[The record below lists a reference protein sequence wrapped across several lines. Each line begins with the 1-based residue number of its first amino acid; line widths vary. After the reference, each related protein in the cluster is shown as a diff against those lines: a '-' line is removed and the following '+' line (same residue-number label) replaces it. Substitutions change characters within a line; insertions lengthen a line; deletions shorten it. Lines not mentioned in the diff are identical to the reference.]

1 MSITME
7 YPFLLLC
14 LIPLSALCLYFAKS
28 LRIRD
33 RKRKFAVTGMRLLIF
48 FLLILAA
55 AGVSVTMRHEMTATI
70 YLVDVSDSTSGST
83 NEMASFV
90 KESLAA
96 MPAEEMAGVV
106 AFGYNSHVEAFVAK
120 GQLFSEFQTAP
131 VSTATDIE
139 QAIASA
145 MALYPDG
152 CGKRLV
158 LVTDG
163 QQNAGDIEAMVST
176 LVSNQV
182 VVEVKMVDNASGEEV
197 CVSNVTIPDKIQTGD
212 TFAVQVEV
220 ESTVQTN
227 ATLYLYAGDTLKKK
241 EEVSLQAGVNQFVF
255 KDKREEEGYL
265 TYRAVVEANQ
275 DTMSVNNEYAA
286 YTQAQSNRN
295 ILLIEG
301 REGVAD
307 QFEKVLK
314 AANITYDKL
323 PAQVAVSRMSNLS
336 RYKSVVLVDVYID
349 DLPKGFLKNI
359 ETYVKDYAGGLVA
372 VGGENSFALGGYRD
386 TVLEKILPVDMDLE
400 GEKEIPKMAVALV
413 IDHSGSMSGNM
424 GFDSKLELARQSAV
438 SALKNLRDTDEIG
451 VLAFDDTFSWVTKM
465 QSASDK
471 EAIENDI
478 YSISEGGGT
487 SIFPALAAAEN
498 ELEKSDA
505 TLKHIILLTDGQ
517 DYFRDFD
524 ELSKRMNDRQITL
537 STVAVGSDADKEL
550 MENLAEAGKGR
561 YYYTDGSTD
570 MPRIFAQEIF
580 LSAKSY
586 LVNRE
591 FTPVLVSDN
600 GILTDVIGEGIPSML
615 GYVASSKKNL
625 ATSLFVS
632 DEDDPILTCWQYGL
646 GKTVAFNSDVE
657 NIWTANYAGWE
668 QYPSLWRNIIDWTIM
683 DMDSENNSLVISQE
697 GANAKFSY
705 KSDSYGEDTTVT
717 VTSTDSEG
725 NVEEHILEAAAP
737 GVFEGTA
744 VFSDTGVYSINVRE
758 ESGGEVV
765 SAKNAATAVQYS
777 NEYRI
782 NNNIQV
788 FDNFIEKVNG
798 SRIEDAKEV
807 YDYEPQKV
815 NKERNLTTFFL
826 LCAFLL
832 FAWDVTARR
841 LSLSLLAAVE
851 ALLKRYKRAGNGHMR
866 RTWRKV
872 KGQHGKKDEALQESA
887 EGVQEG
893 IRKNISE
900 PVRKEKLKEKPAEEK
915 GVEEP
920 AEKPVKKEEKHQG
933 SSQML
938 DISSLLNSKRE
949 RNENF

>member
-1 MSITME
+1 MYITTE
-7 YPFLLLC
+7 YPILFLFM
-14 LIPLSALCLYFAKS
+14 IPLLAICLYFAKS

-33 RKRKFAVTGMRLLIF
+33 KKRKFAITGMRLLIF
-48 FLLILAA
+48 LLLVLAA
-55 AGVSVTMRHEMTATI
+55 AGVSVTMRHAMTATI
-70 YLVDVSDSTSGST
+70 YLVDVSDSTSGNT

-90 KESLAA
+90 KEALAE

-120 GQLFSEFQTAP
+120 GQSFSEFQTAP

-139 QAIASA
+139 QAVASA

-163 QQNAGDIEAMVST
+163 QQNAGDIQAMVST
-176 LVSNQV
+176 LTSNQV
-182 VVEVKMVDNASGEEV
+182 VVEVKKVDNASGEEV
-197 CVSNVTIPDKIQTGD
+197 CVSNVTVPDKIQTGD

-227 ATLYLYAGDTLKKK
+227 ASLYLYAGDTLKKK
-241 EEVSLQAGVNQFVF
+241 EEVSLQVGLNQFVF

-275 DTMSVNNEYAA
+275 DTMGVNNEYVA
-286 YTQAQSNRN
+286 YTQAQSGKN
-295 ILLIEG
+295 ILLVEG
-301 REGVAD
+301 KEGVAD

-323 PAQVAVSRMSNLS
+323 PAQVAVRRMSNLT

-349 DLPKGFLKNI
+349 DLPKGFLDNI

-372 VGGENSFALGGYRD
+372 IGGENSFALGGYRD

-413 IDHSGSMSGNM
+413 IDHSGSMSGSM

-438 SALKNLRDTDEIG
+438 SALENLRDTDEIG
-451 VLAFDDTFSWVTKM
+451 VLAFDDTFSWVTKIKT
-465 QSASDK
+465 ASDK
-471 EAIENDI
+471 EAIKNDI
-478 YSISEGGGT
+478 YSISDGGGT
-487 SIFPALAAAEN
+487 SIYPALAAAEH

-517 DYFRDFD
+517 DYFRDFKD
-524 ELSKRMNDRQITL
+524 LSSRMNDRQITL
-537 STVAVGSDADKEL
+537 STVAVGSDADTEL
-550 MENLAEAGKGR
+550 MQNLAEAGKGR

-586 LVNRE
+586 LVNHE
-591 FTPVLVSDN
+591 FTPALVSDN
-600 GILTDVIGEGIPSML
+600 GILTDVIGEGMPSML

-625 ATSLFVS
+625 ATSLLVS

-683 DMDSENNSLVISQE
+683 DMDSENNSLDISQD
-697 GANAKFSY
+697 GATAKFSY
-705 KSDSYGEDTTVT
+705 KSDSYGDDTTVT
-717 VTSTDSEG
+717 VTSTDGDG
-725 NVEEHILEAAAP
+725 NVEEHILEATAP

-744 VFSDTGVYSINVRE
+744 VFSGTGVYSINVRE

-777 NEYRI
+777 TEYRI
-782 NNNIQV
+782 NNNVQA
-788 FDNFIEKVNG
+788 FDDFIEKVNG
-798 SRIEDAKEV
+798 SIIENAKEV
-807 YDYEPQKV
+807 YSREPQKV

-826 LCAFLL
+826 VCAFLL

-841 LSLSLLAAVE
+841 LSLSLLVMAETLVQKYRGRKPGRVKKTRKKE
-851 ALLKRYKRAGNGHMR
+851 R
-866 RTWRKV
+866 R
-872 KGQHGKKDEALQESA
+872 QHRQEMEEHLS
-887 EGVQEG
+887 EPLEEVQED
-893 IRKNISE
+893 IK
-900 PVRKEKLKEKPAEEK
+900 KETL
-915 GVEEP
+915 
-920 AEKPVKKEEKHQG
+920 KPVKREETVPEKGEKKQEKKPLKQEKNNQDSGQG
-933 SSQML
+933 L
-938 DISSLLNSKRE
+938 DISSLLNSKKE
-949 RNENF
+949 RNENL